1 MALADDL
8 LEQAQHLA
16 TREPKRPRQASLRR
30 AISTADYSLF
40 HLLIAAT
47 ILNWKHPHQRAHVA
61 REFDH
66 MSMKDASNKILKTE
80 FGPSDAVVA
89 RHLKTVAQAF
99 VELQQHR
106 HAADYNYAKRWTKTE
121 AQTDIDTAI
130 AAFQSW
136 KIIRKEKLAQDYLVS
151 LLIRERKD

>member
-66 MSMKDASNKILKTE
+66 RSMKDASNKILK
-80 FGPSDAVVA
+80 
-89 RHLKTVAQAF
+89 AF